1 MHPADNTN
9 NSLFAAWSEAE
20 RQAREAERKLYE
32 RVVAQAGL
40 PASREDV
47 EHVRALRERSSELL
61 GELLAGL
68 RDESSQLRSARG
80 EAPGGHGGAGSPT
93 LQ

>member
-1 MHPADNTN
+1 MRPTDNN

-20 RQAREAERKLYE
+20 RQAREAERNLYE

-47 EHVRALRERSSELL
+47 ERVRALRERCSELL
-61 GELLAGL
+61 GELLEGL

-80 EAPGGHGGAGSPT
+80 DATGGRGGAGSST

>member
-1 MHPADNTN
+1 MRPTDNN

-32 RVVAQAGL
+32 RVVAQAGR

-47 EHVRALRERSSELL
+47 DRVRALRERSSELL
-61 GELLAGL
+61 AELLEGL

-80 EAPGGHGGAGSPT
+80 DAPGGLGGTGSTT